1 MNTENKNGKLTII
14 AHDIESRLAKTAT
27 DLENYKTKMME
38 DYTCFFRWYIED
50 AYKASAYMQAY
61 KRLQVYIRAGDIS
74 KLRQYLRHQVES
86 IIAQL
91 LNAGVRGFCI
101 SAAALAEANDLE
113 AKRHLLEQYQMMLD
127 TIGNDSQDEEH
138 R

>member
-38 DYTCFFRWYIED
+38 DYTCFFRWYMED

-61 KRLQVYIRAGDIS
+61 KCLQVYIRAGDIS
-74 KLRQYLRHQVES
+74 KLRQYLRYQVES

-101 SAAALAEANDLE
+101 SAEALAEANDLE
-113 AKRHLLEQYQMMLD
+113 AKRHLLAQYKMMLD
-127 TIGNDSQDEEH
+127 TIGNESQDEGH